1 MRDIVAFIHQHHT
14 QDQLKFLKSVRTWAR
29 KKVLPSWEGATKRRM
44 MNPIDLLFRRLRSQ
58 GRKAFIPFIT
68 AGDPD
73 LKATELL
80 IPKLAESGAS
90 LIEIGFPYSDPIA
103 DGAVI
108 QASYTRALDRGL
120 RIDDIL
126 KTAFWLTNVPCRP
139 VCPGKA
145 LIYDVKNVEIACC

>member
-1 MRDIVAFIHQHHT
+1 K
-14 QDQLKFLKSVRTWAR
+14 L
-29 KKVLPSWEGATKRRM
+29 EGATKRRM

-80 IPKLAESGAS
+80 VPKLAESGAS

-108 QASYTRALDRGL
+108 QASYTRALDHGL
-120 RIDDIL
+120 RIDEIFSSVSRMKPSL
-126 KTAFWLTNVPCRP
+126 RNCPLVAMVSYSLVHHRVPARFIAQAHEAGFAGPIVPDLP
-139 VCPGKA
+139 VEESAAPSP
-145 LIYDVKNVEIACC
+145 

>member
-1 MRDIVAFIHQHHT
+1 
-14 QDQLKFLKSVRTWAR
+14 
-29 KKVLPSWEGATKRRM
+29 M
-44 MNPIDLLFRRLRSQ
+44 MHPIDLLFRRLRSQ

-126 KTAFWLTNVPCRP
+126 KTAFWLSE
-139 VCPGKA
+139 CPMPSGLSRQSSDLRCEK
-145 LIYDVKNVEIACC
+145 CGRSGS